1 VNLDLQQSGNV
12 GCGTYCSY
20 VAGRSSVVACRP
32 MRSHLA
38 PWTMDVMTTSL
49 FIPLEGGFDHHG
61 HGFVGGPPPFFPF
74 LGATMGLLFL
84 LLLLGTAFFLLR
96 RGKLGPPP
104 WLAMRHSPEAAARRI
119 LAERFAQG
127 EISSDEF
134 MERASI
140 LNWTPGSDTWETRRP
155 HKKR

>member
-1 VNLDLQQSGNV
+1 
-12 GCGTYCSY
+12 
-20 VAGRSSVVACRP
+20 
-32 MRSHLA
+32 MRRLSA
-38 PWTMDVMTTSL
+38 PWTMDRMTTSL
-49 FIPLEGGFDHHG
+49 FIPLEGGFHHHG
-61 HGFVGGPPPFFPF
+61 QDFVGGPPPFFSF
-74 LGATMGLLFL
+74 LGASMGLLLL

-96 RGKLGPPP
+96 RGKLGVPP
-104 WLAMRHSPEAAARRI
+104 WLAMRQSPEADARRI
-119 LAERFAQG
+119 LAERFARG